1 MMIAHFFVREVSQ
14 FYYVVLIIILPVFVR
29 KVQEFYV
36 GITANGSVLARKV

>member
-14 FYYVVLIIILPVFVR
+14 FYYVVLIILPVFVR

-36 GITANGSVLARKV
+36 GITANGSVLALKV